1 MTEETEK
8 REKITFRKV
17 VYNKRLMTIMGIIYG
32 LLGVVFMIVA
42 FIFQAI
48 GMVEIYNAYLLW
60 GIALIGY
67 AIVSG
72 VWVTLGIDVSE
83 NEKAKA

>member
-1 MTEETEK
+1 MTEEMEK

-32 LLGVVFMIVA
+32 LLGMVFMIVA
-42 FIFQAI
+42 LIFQAI
-48 GMVEIYNAYLLW
+48 GMIEIYNAYLLW

-72 VWVTLGIDVSE
+72 VWVTLGIDISVH
-83 NEKAKA
+83 EKSKA